1 MIQRELVDN
10 KHPEETMHQV
20 GTELKQIYPASASGR
35 GDAIHGN
42 KNRE

>member
-35 GDAIHGN
+35 RRRHTWQQ
-42 KNRE
+42 KP